1 MLAFCHSVCYN
12 AHVGMLYLKEW
23 GKTSLFRFEGKM
35 KTTELCE
42 QLCKSTVESMGFEL
56 CDVEFLK
63 EYGDWV
69 LTFYIDKEGGVT
81 IDDCENVSRALD
93 PILDE
98 NDPIEQ
104 EYVLSVSSLG
114 IDRPLKK
121 DRDYER
127 ATGKEMQVKL
137 YAPLEKK
144 KEWIGTLEAFDA
156 DSFTIRTEKG
166 KELTILKKDC
176 ALIRPYIRF

>member
-1 MLAFCHSVCYN
+1 MLN
-12 AHVGMLYLKEW
+12 LKEW

-42 QLCKSTVESMGFEL
+42 QLAAPLVTSMGFEL
-56 CDVEFLK
+56 CDVEFQK

-81 IDDCENVSRALD
+81 IDDCEAVSRALE

-127 ATGKEMQVKL
+127 ALGKEMQVKL
-137 YAPLEKK
+137 YAPIDKK
-144 KEWIGTLEAFDA
+144 KEWIGNLVSFDA
-156 DSFTIRTEKG
+156 ERFTIRTEKG
-166 KELTILKKDC
+166 KELTIARKDC
-176 ALIRPYIRF
+176 ALIRPNIRF

>member
-1 MLAFCHSVCYN
+1 MLN
-12 AHVGMLYLKEW
+12 LKEW
-23 GKTSLFRFEGKM
+23 GKTSLFRFEGEM
-35 KTTELCE
+35 KTVEICE
-42 QLCKSTVESMGFEL
+42 QLAAPVIARMGFEL
-56 CDVEFLK
+56 CDVEFQK

-69 LTFYIDKEGGVT
+69 LTFYIDREGGVT
-81 IDDCENVSRALD
+81 IDDCEAVSRALD

-98 NDPIEQ
+98 ADPIEQ

-127 ATGKEMQVKL
+127 AMGKEMQVRL

-144 KEWIGTLEAFDA
+144 KEWIGELIGFDA
-156 DSFTIRTEKG
+156 ETFTIRTEKG
-166 KELTILKKDC
+166 EERTIMKKDC
-176 ALIRPYIRF
+176 ALIRPNIRFD